1 MGDAEDEE
9 EERVAEV
16 RGVQGGSGTIDS
28 MEKGDIKWESAVT

>member
-16 RGVQGGSGTIDS
+16 RGFRGVQALLIAWKRET
-28 MEKGDIKWESAVT
+28 